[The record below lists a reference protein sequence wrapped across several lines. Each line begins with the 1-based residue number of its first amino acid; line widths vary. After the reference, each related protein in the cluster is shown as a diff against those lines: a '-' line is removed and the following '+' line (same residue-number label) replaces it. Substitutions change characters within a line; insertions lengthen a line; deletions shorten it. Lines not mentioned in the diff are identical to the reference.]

1 MKILSLASARR
12 KTERLMRFESNFS
25 LLLVVSSDIMAMKES
40 NTDYMEGHTIKALST
55 LQTKVRV
62 QELCKSRG
70 DRPGLS
76 VLMSLTVS
84 VDVKQH

>member
-40 NTDYMEGHTIKALST
+40 NTDYMGRTHYKSAVHAADEGQSSGA
-55 LQTKVRV
+55 V
-62 QELCKSRG
+62 
-70 DRPGLS
+70 
-76 VLMSLTVS
+76 
-84 VDVKQH
+84 